1 MVDITNKYARELD
14 ISNPMGIPAY
24 DFIVNTYSGTNIAST
39 TYKRG
44 NQPLFDGA
52 SDIGRNTFG
61 STLDPN
67 SALAQTYDTI
77 MNTYKRGGS
86 SGTSV
91 AVVSYTYDGSDNL
104 LTVTRSS

>member
-44 NQPLFDGA
+44 G
-52 SDIGRNTFG
+52 T
-61 STLDPN
+61 
-67 SALAQTYDTI
+67 
-77 MNTYKRGGS
+77 
-86 SGTSV
+86 SGTTL
-91 AVVSYTYDGSDNL
+91 AVVSHSYDGCNNL

>member
-1 MVDITNKYARELD
+1 MVDITQKYARELD

-24 DFIVNTYSGTNIAST
+24 DFIVNTYSGDNIATT

-44 NQPLFDGA
+44 G
-52 SDIGRNTFG
+52 T
-61 STLDPN
+61 
-67 SALAQTYDTI
+67 
-77 MNTYKRGGS
+77 